1 MRDQLEKVREFVGT
15 GGIFTMS
22 PEDHVGLDERS
33 MVLVRI
39 EGGRWRHFPPEKW
52 EEDSAVAGAEQ
63 LLQLTLV
70 GLTQGAIYA
79 LIALGFVTIYNVTGI
94 INFAQGQFAMLGAML
109 MVTLAPLGLPVPV
122 AFGLAVAGVVLVGG
136 GLERLAIHP
145 ARNW

>member
-1 MRDQLEKVREFVGT
+1 M
-15 GGIFTMS
+15 
-22 PEDHVGLDERS
+22 
-33 MVLVRI
+33 
-39 EGGRWRHFPPEKW
+39 
-52 EEDSAVAGAEQ
+52 AGAEQ

-122 AFGLAVAGVVLVGG
+122 AFGLAVVGVVLVGG
-136 GLERLAIHP
+136 GIERLAIHP
-145 ARNW
+145 ARRA